1 MHENKYLR
9 SKFMGK
15 YEQKNRTEQTR
26 IHTVGAMVF
35 YSLST
40 SVIYLY
46 SQIFSRHFT
55 HSLLTRYIQKKHCLL
70 SLLNHSH
77 SFTLSQRIYL

>member
-1 MHENKYLR
+1 
-9 SKFMGK
+9 MGK

-55 HSLLTRYIQKKHCLL
+55 HSLLTLYSEKTLP
-70 SLLNHSH
+70 
-77 SFTLSQRIYL
+77 SFTFEPFTFFHFVTTNIFIVTRCSL